1 MQNIRNDIKNNSFK
15 KVYLLFGEEQYLVR
29 RYRDALKKAGLSGDD
44 SGVNYNAYTG
54 NDLDVNELKEILVTL
69 PFFADRRVVM
79 LDDSGLFSKEND
91 LADVIA
97 DIPDS
102 TLFIISEESVDKRS
116 RLYKEIKKTG
126 YVCEFAAMGPD
137 DKVKFAASEI
147 SKAGKRIRVETCNYL
162 VDYIGGD
169 LFNVSSE
176 IDKLIC
182 YMGAEEVV
190 TEDAVRAICTP
201 QIENKVFKI
210 VDCLLAHDRA
220 GAMKIYYDLIAL
232 RESPLRILRV
242 VTGQYNRL
250 YTCADLAARGE
261 ADMQI
266 ASEMHIADW
275 LVRNLRGQL
284 KGRKRKTFL
293 SAVKLCTEAET
304 DIKTGNL
311 SEDSGME
318 ILLANLSAL

>member
-1 MQNIRNDIKNNSFK
+1 MQNIRNDIKNKTFK

-29 RYRDALKKAGLSGDD
+29 RYRDALKSAALDGDD

-54 NDLDVNELKEILVTL
+54 NSLDVNELKEILVTL

-91 LADVIA
+91 LCDVIE
-97 DIPDS
+97 DIPES
-102 TLFIISEESVDKRS
+102 TVFIISEGSVDKRS
-116 RLYKEIKKTG
+116 KLYKEIKKSG
-126 YVCEFAAMGPD
+126 YVAEFAAMGPD
-137 DKVKFAASEI
+137 EKIRFAATEFG
-147 SKAGKRIRVETCNYL
+147 KAGKRLRTDTCSYFI
-162 VDYIGGD
+162 DYIGGD
-169 LFNVSSE
+169 LYNVSSE

-182 YMGAEEVV
+182 YLGNEEVV
-190 TEDAVRAICTP
+190 TEDAIRDICTP

-210 VDCLLAHDRA
+210 VDCLLAGDRQ

-261 ADMQI
+261 SDAQI
-266 ASEMHIADW
+266 AGEMHIADW

-284 KGRKRKTFL
+284 KGKKRKTFI
-293 SAVKLCTEAET
+293 SAIRLCTEAET
-304 DIKTGNL
+304 DIKTGAL
-311 SEDSGME
+311 SEDNGME